1 MLEPRLNDEVLEK
14 HLAAMQPDGLTIFT
28 LEGDT
33 IRGTLVSATTMVAR
47 MRAAHGRAAHGRAAD
62 GLGLLETL
70 VLGKAYIAASLL
82 STTIKGHDRLA
93 IKVAGDGPAHG
104 FSVEC
109 TADGDVRGR
118 LFAAPFELAAPPESL
133 DTAPLVGAGTIS
145 ITRFMEGR
153 TDPVTGSAA
162 LKSGRMAEDL
172 AWFYHISEQTRSSF
186 TIGLHFDAEGRVAG
200 AGGLFLQAMPGA
212 TEEALDRVER
222 LVYGLPPLGETFAAG
237 AGRLDIVMRSFPFFD
252 YNHLDEKPTRFYCA
266 CSKER
271 LGAYLGA
278 MSVGDLEEMATNGPF
293 PVEVTCHNCGSVYD
307 FSQKELRGMAARK
320 NGSTIKT

>member
-47 MRAAHGRAAHGRAAD
+47 MRAAHGRAAHG
-62 GLGLLETL
+62 LGLLETM

-162 LKSGRMAEDL
+162 LKSGRIAEDL

-278 MSVGDLEEMATNGPF
+278 ISVGDLEEMATNGPF

>member
-1 MLEPRLNDEVLEK
+1 MLEPRLNDDVLEK

-47 MRAAHGRAAHGRAAD
+47 MRAAHARAAH
-62 GLGLLETL
+62 GLGLLETM

-109 TADGDVRGR
+109 TSDGDVRGR

-133 DTAPLVGAGTIS
+133 DTAPLVGGGTIS

-162 LKSGRMAEDL
+162 LKSGRIAEDL

-200 AGGLFLQAMPGA
+200 AGGLFLQALPGA
-212 TEEALDRVER
+212 TDEALDRVER
-222 LVYGLPPLGETFAAG
+222 LVYGLPSLGETFAAG

-252 YNHLDEKPTRFYCA
+252 YNHLDEKPTRFHCA

-307 FSQKELRGMAARK
+307 FSQQELRGMVARR

>member
-1 MLEPRLNDEVLEK
+1 MIEPQLHDEILEK
-14 HLAAMQPDGLTIFT
+14 RLAALQPDGLTIFT

-33 IRGTLVSATTMVAR
+33 IRGALVSATTMVAR
-47 MRAAHGRAAHGRAAD
+47 MRAAHG
-62 GLGLLETL
+62 LGLLETM

-82 STTIKGHDRLA
+82 SATIKGRDRLA
-93 IKVAGDGPAHG
+93 IKVEGDGPAIG

-118 LFAAPFELAAPPESL
+118 LFATPFELAAPPESL

-145 ITRFMEGR
+145 VTRFMEGR
-153 TDPVTGSAA
+153 TEPVSGSVA
-162 LKSGRMAEDL
+162 LKSGRIAEDL
-172 AWFYHISEQTRSSF
+172 AWYYHLSEQTRSSF
-186 TIGLHFDAEGRVAG
+186 TVGLHFDAEGRVAG
-200 AGGLFLQAMPGA
+200 AGGLFLQALPGA

-222 LVYGLPPLGETFAAG
+222 LVYGLPPLGETFASG

-278 MSVGDLEEMATNGPF
+278 MSKEDLDEMATNGPF
-293 PVEVTCHNCGSVYD
+293 PVDVTCHNCGSVYG
-307 FSQKELRGMAARK
+307 FSQQELRAMAARK
-320 NGSTIKT
+320 DGSIIKT